1 MRAFGTEQQS
11 RLAKSIL
18 QFKQVDLEQTPFR
31 VFARISN
38 RFEYAYILESAIG
51 PQKLSEFSFIGFNPS
66 MAVSLENSKLE
77 IKEGNDTIRKNANPA
92 DIFSEIRRTV
102 RKASV
107 ENYLSRLV
115 GGFVGYVS
123 YDAVRYWEKLSA
135 RRSDKQK
142 FADYEFALFDEGLV
156 FDHINQKTYYYHS
169 NKDNFAE
176 LQKVIKEK
184 QEIEPLSTSNP
195 KSNVSKDQFET
206 MVKKAK
212 DYIEA
217 GDILQV
223 VLARKYDFEVKG
235 DLLRFYKSLRRINPS
250 PYMYFLKMGRRKII
264 GSSPEM
270 LLRITGR
277 QVETYPIA
285 GTRPRL
291 TNKKE
296 NEKLT
301 KELLAD
307 KKENAEHVMLVDL
320 ARNDVGRV
328 SMYGSVG
335 VPELRR
341 VHQFSHVQHIVSRV
355 VGVLRP
361 EFDAF
366 DAVRA
371 LFPAGTVSGAPKVRA
386 MEIIDELEKSRR
398 GPYAGAVGYFS
409 KNGSADFAITI
420 RTLIADGNMASI
432 HAGAGIVAD
441 SKPEREYYETKAK
454 AGALLTALKDAA
466 GE

>member
-1 MRAFGTEQQS
+1 VRAFGSEQQS
-11 RLAKSIL
+11 KDIL
-18 QFKQVDLEQTPFR
+18 HFKQVDLEQNPFQ
-31 VFARISN
+31 VFSRISN
-38 RFEYAYILESAIG
+38 RFDHAYILESAVG
-51 PQKLSEFSFIGFNPS
+51 PQKLAEFSFIGFNAS
-66 MAVSLENSKLE
+66 LAVSLENSRLE
-77 IKEGNDTIRKNANPA
+77 IKEGKTSTKENANPA
-92 DIFSEIRRTV
+92 DIFAEIRRTI
-102 RKASV
+102 RKVSV

-115 GGFVGYVS
+115 GGFVGYIS
-123 YDAVRYWEKLSA
+123 YDAIRYWERLPK
-135 RRSDKQK
+135 RKQDEQN
-142 FADYEFALFDEGLV
+142 FPDYEFALFDEGLV

-169 NKDNFAE
+169 KRDNFAE
-176 LQKVIKEK
+176 LQEVIKKK
-184 QEIEPLSTSNP
+184 QDIEPLATSEP
-195 KSNVSKDQFET
+195 KSNVSKEQFEAI
-206 MVKKAK
+206 VRRAK
-212 DYIEA
+212 DYVEA

-235 DLLRFYKSLRRINPS
+235 DLLNFYRSLRRINPS

-270 LLRITGR
+270 LLRTTGR

-291 TNKKE
+291 PNKRE
-296 NEKLT
+296 NERLT

-335 VPELRR
+335 VPELMR

-361 EFDAF
+361 QFDAF

-386 MEIIDELEKSRR
+386 MEIIDELEISPR

-420 RTLIADGNMASI
+420 RTLVADGDKASI

-441 SKPEREYYETKAK
+441 SKPEREYYETEAK
-454 AGALLTALKDAA
+454 AGALLTALKDAI

>member
-1 MRAFGTEQQS
+1 LDEQQS
-11 RLAKSIL
+11 ESIL
-18 QFKQVDLEQTPFR
+18 RFKQVDLEQNPFQ
-31 VFARISN
+31 VFSRISN
-38 RFEYAYILESAIG
+38 RFDQAYILESAVG
-51 PQKLSEFSFIGFNPS
+51 PQKLAEFSFIGFNAS
-66 MAVSLENSKLE
+66 IAVSLENSKLE
-77 IKEGNDTIRKNANPA
+77 VKEGKNITRKNANPA
-92 DIFSEIRRTV
+92 DIFAEIRKTI
-102 RKASV
+102 RKVSV

-115 GGFVGYVS
+115 GGFVGYIS
-123 YDAVRYWEKLSA
+123 YDAIRYWERLPKKKQ
-135 RRSDKQK
+135 DKQK
-142 FADYEFALFDEGLV
+142 FPDYEFGLFDEGLV

-169 NKDNFAE
+169 SRDNFAE
-176 LQKVIKEK
+176 LQEIIKKKQGVEPLATSEPKPNISKEK
-184 QEIEPLSTSNP
+184 
-195 KSNVSKDQFET
+195 FES
-206 MVKKAK
+206 MVRKAK
-212 DYIEA
+212 DYVEA

-235 DLLRFYKSLRRINPS
+235 DLLNFYKSLRKINPS
-250 PYMYFLKMGRRKII
+250 PYMYFLKMGIRKII

-291 TNKKE
+291 ANKKE

-301 KELLAD
+301 KELLTD

-335 VPELRR
+335 VPELMR

-361 EFDAF
+361 EFDVF
-366 DAVRA
+366 DAARA

-386 MEIIDELEKSRR
+386 MEIIDELEVSPR

-420 RTLIADGNMASI
+420 RTLVADGNRASI
-432 HAGAGIVAD
+432 QAGAGIVAD
-441 SKPEREYYETKAK
+441 SKPEREYYETEAK
-454 AGALLTALKDAA
+454 AGALLTALKDAS
-466 GE
+466 E

>member
-1 MRAFGTEQQS
+1 MRAFGSATQS
-11 RLAKSIL
+11 KLARSIL
-18 QFKQVDLEQTPFR
+18 QFKQVDLEQTPFQ
-31 VFARISN
+31 VFSRLSN
-38 RFEYAYILESAIG
+38 RYDDAYILESAVG
-51 PQKLSEFSFIGFNPS
+51 PRKLAEFSFIGFNAS
-66 MAVSLENSKLE
+66 TTISLAENTLE
-77 IKEGNDTIRKNANPA
+77 IKEGKDTIKKEVRSA
-92 DIFSEIRRTV
+92 DIFSEV
-102 RKASV
+102 RNALRKCSV

-123 YDAVRYWEKLSA
+123 YDAVRHFERLPDRKH
-135 RRSDKQK
+135 DTQK
-142 FADYEFALFDEGLV
+142 FPDYEFALFDEGLV
-156 FDHINQKTYYYHS
+156 FDHINQKTYYYHAG
-169 NKDNFAE
+169 KDNFAE
-176 LQKVIKEK
+176 LQEIIKEK
-184 QEIEPLSTSNP
+184 QSIETLKASKP
-195 KSNVSKDQFET
+195 KPNVSKQKFED
-206 MVKKAK
+206 MVMKAK

-223 VLARKYDFEVKG
+223 VIARKYEFDVKG
-235 DLLRFYKSLRRINPS
+235 DLLRFYKALRKINPS

-270 LLRITGR
+270 LLRVTGR

-291 TNKKE
+291 ANKKE

-320 ARNDVGRV
+320 ARNDIGRV

-335 VPELRR
+335 VPELMR

-355 VGVLRP
+355 VGVLRG

-371 LFPAGTVSGAPKVRA
+371 VFPAGTVSGAPKVRA
-386 MEIIDELEKSRR
+386 MEIIDELETSPR

-420 RTLIADGNMASI
+420 RTLVADGDRASI

-441 SKPEREYYETKAK
+441 SKPEREYYETEAK
-454 AGALLTALKDAA
+454 AGALLTALKAST

>member
-1 MRAFGTEQQS
+1 MDEQQS
-11 RLAKSIL
+11 ESIL
-18 QFKQVDLEQTPFR
+18 RFKQVDLEQNPFQ
-31 VFARISN
+31 VFSRISN
-38 RFEYAYILESAIG
+38 RFDQAYILESAVG
-51 PQKLSEFSFIGFNPS
+51 PQKLAEFSFIGFNAS
-66 MAVSLENSKLE
+66 IAVSLENSKLE
-77 IKEGNDTIRKNANPA
+77 VKEGKNITRKNANPA
-92 DIFSEIRRTV
+92 DIFAEIRKTI
-102 RKASV
+102 RKVSV

-115 GGFVGYVS
+115 GGFVGYIS
-123 YDAVRYWEKLSA
+123 YDAIRYWERLPKKKQ
-135 RRSDKQK
+135 DKQK
-142 FADYEFALFDEGLV
+142 FPDYEFGLFDEGLV

-169 NKDNFAE
+169 SRDNFAE
-176 LQKVIKEK
+176 LQEIIKKKQGVEPLATSEPKPNISKEK
-184 QEIEPLSTSNP
+184 
-195 KSNVSKDQFET
+195 FES
-206 MVKKAK
+206 MVRKAK
-212 DYIEA
+212 DYVEA

-235 DLLRFYKSLRRINPS
+235 DLLNFYKSLRKINPS

-291 TNKKE
+291 ANKKE

-301 KELLAD
+301 KELLTD

-335 VPELRR
+335 VPELMR

-361 EFDAF
+361 EFDVF
-366 DAVRA
+366 DAARA

-386 MEIIDELEKSRR
+386 MEIIDELEVSPR

-420 RTLIADGNMASI
+420 RTLVADGNRASI
-432 HAGAGIVAD
+432 QAGAGIVAD
-441 SKPEREYYETKAK
+441 SKPEREYYETEAK
-454 AGALLTALKDAA
+454 AGALLTALKDAS
-466 GE
+466 E

>member
-1 MRAFGTEQQS
+1 LAEQQS
-11 RLAKSIL
+11 KLAKNIL
-18 QFKQVDLEQTPFR
+18 HFKQVDIEQNPFQ
-31 VFARISN
+31 VFSRISN
-38 RFEYAYILESAIG
+38 RFDHAYILESAVG
-51 PQKLSEFSFIGFNPS
+51 PHKLAEFSFIGFNAL
-66 MAVSLENSKLE
+66 MAISLENSKLE
-77 IKEGNDTIRKNANPA
+77 IKDGKETIKKNANPA
-92 DIFSEIRRTV
+92 DIFSEIRKTI
-102 RKASV
+102 RKVSV
-107 ENYLSRLV
+107 ENYLSRMV

-123 YDAVRYWEKLSA
+123 YDAVRYWERLPA
-135 RRSDKQK
+135 RKHDKQK
-142 FADYEFALFDEGLV
+142 FPDYEFALFDEGLV

-169 NKDNFAE
+169 KKDNFAE
-176 LQKVIKEK
+176 LQSIIKEK
-184 QEIEPLSTSNP
+184 QSLEPLKASEP
-195 KSNVSKDQFET
+195 KPNISKDQFEAI
-206 MVKKAK
+206 VRNGKE
-212 DYIEA
+212 YVEA

-223 VLARKYDFEVKG
+223 VLARKYDLEVKG
-235 DLLRFYKSLRRINPS
+235 DLLHFYKSLRKINPS
-250 PYMYFLKMGRRKII
+250 PYMYFLKMGRRKIV

-291 TNKKE
+291 ANKKE

-301 KELLAD
+301 RELMAD

-335 VPELRR
+335 VPELMR

-386 MEIIDELEKSRR
+386 MEIIDELETSPR

-420 RTLIADGNMASI
+420 RTLVADGDMGSI

-441 SKPEREYYETKAK
+441 SKPEREFYETEAK
-454 AGALLTALKDAA
+454 AGALLTALKEA
-466 GE
+466 GEQ

>member
-1 MRAFGTEQQS
+1 LDEQQS
-11 RLAKSIL
+11 ESIL
-18 QFKQVDLEQTPFR
+18 RFKQVDLEQNPFQ
-31 VFARISN
+31 VFSRISN
-38 RFEYAYILESAIG
+38 RFDQAYILESAVG
-51 PQKLSEFSFIGFNPS
+51 PQKLAEFSFIGFNAS
-66 MAVSLENSKLE
+66 IAVSLENSKLE
-77 IKEGNDTIRKNANPA
+77 VKEGKNITRKNANPA
-92 DIFSEIRRTV
+92 DIFAEIRKTI
-102 RKASV
+102 RKVSV

-115 GGFVGYVS
+115 GGFVGYIS
-123 YDAVRYWEKLSA
+123 YDAIRYWERLPKKKQ
-135 RRSDKQK
+135 DKQK
-142 FADYEFALFDEGLV
+142 FPDYEFGLFDEGLV

-169 NKDNFAE
+169 SRDNFAE
-176 LQKVIKEK
+176 LQEIIKKKQGVEPLATSEPKPNISKEK
-184 QEIEPLSTSNP
+184 
-195 KSNVSKDQFET
+195 FES
-206 MVKKAK
+206 MVRKAK
-212 DYIEA
+212 DYVEA

-235 DLLRFYKSLRRINPS
+235 DLLNFYKSLRKINPS

-291 TNKKE
+291 ANKKE

-301 KELLAD
+301 KELLTD

-335 VPELRR
+335 VPELMR

-361 EFDAF
+361 EFDVF
-366 DAVRA
+366 DAARA

-386 MEIIDELEKSRR
+386 MEIIDELEVSPR

-420 RTLIADGNMASI
+420 RTLVADGNRASI
-432 HAGAGIVAD
+432 QAGAGIVAD
-441 SKPEREYYETKAK
+441 SKPEREYYETEAK
-454 AGALLTALKDAA
+454 AGALLTALKDAS
-466 GE
+466 E